1 MFYNDYIDIY
11 EDDNREQH
19 LADLER
25 YVYNEDENND
35 ENKDNNNIVDNNN
48 KKSLIIKIELGEN
61 NVSTEAEN
69 NSENKNK
76 VEIESKLVETPNNI
90 ILNNE
95 NEINNLKKED
105 NQVLKKKRG
114 RTTKKENKEE
124 AHTKY
129 SDDNVRRKCK
139 HIVIQNIMDF
149 INKKISEKIVNI
161 GKGMFIKKLL
171 IINQTQIADATIK
184 FNQLFLLK
192 TLSEIFSE
200 DISTR
205 YTNYLPDHNKY
216 VISSL
221 INHKD
226 ENIKNYFIRL
236 FNLKF
241 IDCLKHFRG
250 SIFIPELSGMTP
262 FNELEMKSEFEEDY
276 YKLLSY
282 YMMNYETVL
291 INKRKRKEIINN

>member
-11 EDDNREQH
+11 EDNNREQQ
-19 LADLER
+19 LSDLER
-25 YVYNEDENND
+25 YVYNDDENND
-35 ENKDNNNIVDNNN
+35 NNDIVDNNN
-48 KKSLIIKIELGEN
+48 KKSLIIKIELGESN
-61 NVSTEAEN
+61 DSTEAEN

-76 VEIESKLVETPNNI
+76 VEIESNLVETPKNNE
-90 ILNNE
+90 LTNE
-95 NEINNLKKED
+95 NETNNLKNED

-114 RTTKKENKEE
+114 RATKKENKEE

-139 HIVIQNIMDF
+139 HIVIQNIMNF
-149 INKKISEKIVNI
+149 INQKISEKVVNI

-200 DISTR
+200 DISKR

-221 INHKD
+221 INHQD
-226 ENIKNYFIRL
+226 ENVKNYFIKL

-250 SIFIPELSGMTP
+250 SIIIPELSGMIP
-262 FNELEMKSEFEEDY
+262 FNELDIKSESDEDY
-276 YKLLSY
+276 YQVLSY
-282 YMMNYETVL
+282 YMMNYEIVL
-291 INKRKRKEIINN
+291 TNKRKRKEIMNN

>member
-11 EDDNREQH
+11 EDNNREQQ
-19 LADLER
+19 LSDLER
-25 YVYNEDENND
+25 YVYNDDENND
-35 ENKDNNNIVDNNN
+35 NNDIVDNNN

-61 NVSTEAEN
+61 NDSTEAEN
-69 NSENKNK
+69 NTENKNK
-76 VEIESKLVETPNNI
+76 SEIESNLVETPKNNE
-90 ILNNE
+90 LTNE
-95 NEINNLKKED
+95 NETNNLKNED

-114 RTTKKENKEE
+114 RATKKENKEE

-139 HIVIQNIMDF
+139 HIVIQNIMNF
-149 INKKISEKIVNI
+149 INQKISEKVVNI

-184 FNQLFLLK
+184 FNRLFLLK

-200 DISTR
+200 DISKR

-221 INHKD
+221 INHQD
-226 ENIKNYFIRL
+226 ENVKNYFIKL

-250 SIFIPELSGMTP
+250 SIIIPELSGMTP
-262 FNELEMKSEFEEDY
+262 FNELDIKSESDEDY
-276 YKLLSY
+276 YQVLSY
-282 YMMNYETVL
+282 YMMNYEIVL
-291 INKRKRKEIINN
+291 TNKRKRKEIMNN

>member
-11 EDDNREQH
+11 EDNNRS
-19 LADLER
+19 DLER
-25 YVYNEDENND
+25 YVYNEVENDD
-35 ENKDNNNIVDNNN
+35 ENKDNNEIVDDNK
-48 KKSLIIKIELGEN
+48 KKSLIIKTELREN

-69 NSENKNK
+69 NSENKIK
-76 VEIESKLVETPNNI
+76 AEIESKLVETPKNTVI
-90 ILNNE
+90 NNE
-95 NEINNLKKED
+95 NETNNLKNED

-139 HIVIQNIMDF
+139 HIVIQNLMDF

-161 GKGMFIKKLL
+161 GNGMFIKKLL

-184 FNQLFLLK
+184 FNKLFLLK
-192 TLSEIFSE
+192 ILSEIFSE
-200 DISTR
+200 NISTR
-205 YTNYLPDHNKY
+205 YTNYLADHNKY
-216 VISSL
+216 VILSL
-221 INHKD
+221 INHQD
-226 ENIKNYFIRL
+226 ENIKNYFKKL

-241 IDCLKHFRG
+241 IDCLQHFRG
-250 SIFIPELSGMTP
+250 SISIPELSGMTT
-262 FNELEMKSEFEEDY
+262 FNELEIKSESEEDY
-276 YKLLSY
+276 FKLLSY

-291 INKRKRKEIINN
+291 TKKRKTKEIMNN